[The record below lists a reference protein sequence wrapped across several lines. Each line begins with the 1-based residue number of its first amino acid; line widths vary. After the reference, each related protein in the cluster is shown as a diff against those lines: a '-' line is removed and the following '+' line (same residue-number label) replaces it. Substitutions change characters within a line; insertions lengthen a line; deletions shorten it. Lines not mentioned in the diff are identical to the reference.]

1 MEPDPDPDVIHYLKM
16 NFAVF
21 FRIEE
26 FSVLIK
32 KIAPKK
38 SIISSFIQNE
48 EVIFSFYYIFSDIL
62 HTLIKNERSN

>member
-1 MEPDPDPDVIHYLKM
+1 MEPDPDVIHYLKM

-38 SIISSFIQNE
+38 SIISSLIQMKKL
-48 EVIFSFYYIFSDIL
+48 SFLYTTYFLTYYIL
-62 HTLIKNERSN
+62 